1 MPRLQGPYTGDFN
14 GMALYWRATGGT
26 VGTATYGEQ
35 VKDYVMPDGHFGSG
49 NGSRE
54 WLFI

>member
-1 MPRLQGPYTGDFN
+1 MRLQGPYTGDFN
-14 GMALYWRATGGT
+14 GMGLYWRATGGT

-35 VKDYVMPDGHFGSG
+35 VKDYVMPTALWIRKWI
-49 NGSRE
+49 RE